1 VPGGKLVWHTE
12 VDELSREGDI
22 VLTGECVVALDEVCK
37 HYKVGDADVL
47 VLDRATLELR
57 AGEFVGIVGPSGAGK
72 TTFLML
78 TGLLDVPTSGEIHF
92 GDDAFSGSETD
103 LNSLR
108 DFRRRHIGFV
118 FQKPNLIPF
127 LNAMQNVQVALAV
140 RGWRGPSAANHANF
154 LLDRFGVGHRA
165 KNTPA
170 QLSGGEQQRIAIA
183 RALANGPKLILADEP
198 TASLDSGNSW
208 QVMRIFRELVD
219 RDSVSICMVT
229 HDPRWFDQFDRLVEI
244 NDGRIVKN

>member
-1 VPGGKLVWHTE
+1 MT
-12 VDELSREGDI
+12 DES
-22 VLTGECVVALDEVCK
+22 VVVLDEVCK
-37 HYKVGDADVL
+37 RYEVGGTDV
-47 VLDRATLELR
+47 VALDRATLELR
-57 AGEFVGIVGPSGAGK
+57 AGEFVGIVGPSGSGK

-78 TGLLDVPTSGEIHF
+78 AGLLDVPTSGEIYF
-92 GDDAFSGSETD
+92 GDRAVSGPDTD
-103 LNSLR
+103 LDLLR

-127 LNAMQNVQVALAV
+127 LSAMQNVQVALAV
-140 RGWRGPSAANHANF
+140 RGWRGPSAARHANL
-154 LLDRFGVGHRA
+154 LLDRLGVGHRA

-198 TASLDSGNSW
+198 TASLDSENSG
-208 QVMRIFRELVD
+208 QVMQIFRELVD

-229 HDPRWFDQFDRLVEI
+229 HDPRWFDRFDRLVEI
-244 NDGRIVKN
+244 NDGRIVRNR

>member
-1 VPGGKLVWHTE
+1 M
-12 VDELSREGDI
+12 
-22 VLTGECVVALDEVCK
+22 TGESVVVLDDVCK
-37 HYKVGDADVL
+37 RYKVGGADV
-47 VLDRATLELR
+47 VALDRATLELQ
-57 AGEFVGIVGPSGAGK
+57 AGEFVGIVGPSGSGK

-78 TGLLDVPTSGEIHF
+78 AGLLDVPTSGEICF
-92 GDDAFSGSETD
+92 GDRAVSGPDTD
-103 LNSLR
+103 LDSLR

-140 RGWRGPSAANHANF
+140 RGWRGPSAARRANL
-154 LLDRFGVGHRA
+154 LLDRFGVGRRA

-198 TASLDSGNSW
+198 TASLDSENSR
-208 QVMRIFRELVD
+208 QVMQIFRELVD
-219 RDSVSICMVT
+219 QESVSICMVT
-229 HDPRWFDQFDRLVEI
+229 HDPRWFDRFDRLVEI
-244 NDGRIVKN
+244 NDGRIVRNR

>member
-1 VPGGKLVWHTE
+1 
-12 VDELSREGDI
+12 
-22 VLTGECVVALDEVCK
+22 LTGEPVVVLDEVCK
-37 HYKVGDADVL
+37 RYKAGGAEVVA
-47 VLDRATLELR
+47 LDQATLELR
-57 AGEFVGIVGPSGAGK
+57 AGEFVGIVGPSGSGK

-78 TGLLDVPTSGEIHF
+78 VGLLDVPTSGEIVF
-92 GDDAFSGSETD
+92 GDHAFSGPDTD
-103 LNSLR
+103 LDSLR

-127 LNAMQNVQVALAV
+127 LNAMQNVQVALTV
-140 RGWRGPSAANHANF
+140 RGWRGPSAVRRANL
-154 LLDRFGVGHRA
+154 LLDRLGVGHRA

-183 RALANGPKLILADEP
+183 RALANGPNLILADEP
-198 TASLDSGNSW
+198 TASLDSENSG

-229 HDPRWFDQFDRLVEI
+229 HDPRWFDRFDRLVEI
-244 NDGRIVKN
+244 NDGRIVHNG

>member
-1 VPGGKLVWHTE
+1 
-12 VDELSREGDI
+12 
-22 VLTGECVVALDEVCK
+22 
-37 HYKVGDADVL
+37 
-47 VLDRATLELR
+47 
-57 AGEFVGIVGPSGAGK
+57 
-72 TTFLML
+72 
-78 TGLLDVPTSGEIHF
+78 
-92 GDDAFSGSETD
+92 
-103 LNSLR
+103 
-108 DFRRRHIGFV
+108 
-118 FQKPNLIPF
+118 
-127 LNAMQNVQVALAV
+127 
-140 RGWRGPSAANHANF
+140 

>member
-1 VPGGKLVWHTE
+1 M
-12 VDELSREGDI
+12 
-22 VLTGECVVALDEVCK
+22 TGERVVVLDEVCK
-37 HYKVGDADVL
+37 HYMVGDADV
-47 VLDRATLELR
+47 VALDQATLELR
-57 AGEFVGIVGPSGAGK
+57 AGEFVGITGPSGSGK

-92 GDDAFSGSETD
+92 GDDAFSGPETEID
-103 LNSLR
+103 SLR

-127 LNAMQNVQVALAV
+127 LNAMRNVQVALTV
-140 RGWRGPSAANHANF
+140 RGWRGSSAAKHANL

-165 KNTPA
+165 KNIPA

-183 RALANGPKLILADEP
+183 RALANGPKLVLADEP
-198 TASLDSGNSW
+198 TASLDSENSF

-229 HDPRWFDQFDRLVEI
+229 HDPRWFDSFDRLVEI
-244 NDGRIVKN
+244 KDGRIVQNT

>member
-1 VPGGKLVWHTE
+1 
-12 VDELSREGDI
+12 
-22 VLTGECVVALDEVCK
+22 VCK

>member
-1 VPGGKLVWHTE
+1 M
-12 VDELSREGDI
+12 
-22 VLTGECVVALDEVCK
+22 TGECVVALDEVCK

-57 AGEFVGIVGPSGAGK
+57 AGEFVGIVGPSGSGK

-78 TGLLDVPTSGEIHF
+78 TGLLDVPTSGEIRF
-92 GDDAFSGSETD
+92 GHDAFSGSETD
-103 LNSLR
+103 LDSLR

-140 RGWRGPSAANHANF
+140 RGWRGPSAAKHANF

-183 RALANGPKLILADEP
+183 RALANGPKLVLADEP

-229 HDPRWFDQFDRLVEI
+229 HDPRCFDQFDRLVEI